1 MNVLPYLADV
11 AVVHGTAHVAA
22 AAGDVDAAAGAVDVA
37 APGAAAVVVEEA
49 VDMHADQSWDG
60 QV

>member
-11 AVVHGTAHVAA
+11 AVVHGTAHGA
-22 AAGDVDAAAGAVDVA
+22 AAGDVDDDAAAGAVDVA
-37 APGAAAVVVEEA
+37 APGAAAVVEEA

-60 QV
+60 LV